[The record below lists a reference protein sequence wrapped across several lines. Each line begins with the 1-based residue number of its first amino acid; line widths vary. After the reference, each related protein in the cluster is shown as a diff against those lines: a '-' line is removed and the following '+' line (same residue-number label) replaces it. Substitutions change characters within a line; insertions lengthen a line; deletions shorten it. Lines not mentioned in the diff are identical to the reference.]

1 MITFNGVSST
11 VYGDILSVTRVAR
24 SLYPGSNPRTLR
36 VPARDGVHYFGR
48 DTREQTIS
56 FRLALRSTSASAR
69 RAAIRDIVDWLDT
82 DDVATLTVTDEPT
95 LRYEAVLVDAV
106 NVDEFADLGMTD
118 VTFMIP
124 DGCAY
129 SDTASAVGPQQE
141 IQTLFLG
148 GATDGYYFLGI
159 PDNKYWTWNDYEGF
173 RWYDLDIYEGFQGD
187 VLGLVRESVA
197 YDSDGT
203 LVAASIPVYEDV

>member
-129 SDTASAVGPQQE
+129 SDTASTVGPQQE

-148 GATDGYYFLGI
+148 GASGGTYLLGQVDGLSL
-159 PDNKYWTWNDYEGF
+159 PWTEYSTETW
-173 RWYDLDIYEGFQGD
+173 
-187 VLGLVRESVA
+187 
-197 YDSDGT
+197 
-203 LVAASIPVYEDV
+203 ASASAL